1 MPSCKSEKETT
12 AEPKHCVLTQKLPNG
27 ESREITGRNFRMDAQ
42 SERVFWSMFTERVT
56 GELVQTDEDE
66 ETDLL
71 YFIKWANLLFSDAAV
86 IHPIG
91 SIEYR
96 QAEIGQS
103 VTPET
108 MNHLFDLAEIRP
120 SEAAH
125 LTFAAIVDRAV
136 NRTRDREAAAA
147 PATVAGAGAD
157 KAGGSEPDAPHE
169 IPPAPIGGQVTRA
182 KVAKVLECTPETLR
196 NWERAGKTPTGHSW
210 PAGEKNG
217 NAVFYQLSEVWPSIC
232 AMRPSKTA
240 DERTQDLAALE
251 GMQIRK
257 SP

>member
-1 MPSCKSEKETT
+1 MPCKSKQETVT
-12 AEPKHCVLTQKLPNG
+12 EPKRCVLTQKLPDG
-27 ESREITGRNFRMDAQ
+27 EEREIAGRDFRMDAQ

-56 GELVQTDEDE
+56 GEPPESND

-71 YFIKWANLLFSDAAV
+71 YFMKWVNLLYSDAAV
-86 IHPIG
+86 IHPIN

-96 QAEIGQS
+96 QSEIGQS
-103 VTPET
+103 VTSET
-108 MNHLFDLAEIRP
+108 MNHLLDLAELRP

-125 LTFAAIVDRAV
+125 LTLAGIIDRAA

-147 PATVAGAGAD
+147 GND
-157 KAGGSEPDAPHE
+157 EPDAKDADDPQE

-182 KVAKVLECTPETLR
+182 KVAKALERTTRTLV
-196 NWERAGKTPTGHSW
+196 NWEKTGKTPSGHPW
-210 PAGEKNG
+210 PAGEKTKND
-217 NAVFYQLSEVWPSIC
+217 VYYELSEVWPSIC
-232 AMRPSKTA
+232 AMQPNKTPIEYKRNLA
-240 DERTQDLAALE
+240 DLK